1 MINGPSSSPLRA
13 VLTALL
19 LALGSFC
26 GAARADIVQKDGKVH
41 VTYWEK
47 WVSFEGI
54 AMQATIDAFNRTHPG
69 IVVEYYPTSQIDRKT
84 LVATAGGDPPDV
96 AGLWVQNIAT
106 FADAEALLPLD
117 PFIRRDGLTNEQW
130 LARYYP
136 IFAQICQYR
145 GHVYAGIST
154 PAVIGFA
161 WNRTL
166 FRAAGLDP
174 DRPPRDLAEL
184 ADYSKRLTR
193 RDAAGHL
200 VQAGFIPQEPG
211 WWPWAF
217 ARWFG
222 GELFDGQSITCGTD
236 PHVLEMFRWVASYS
250 REYGA
255 AELQTFTSG
264 FAGQMLSAQS
274 AFMNSKVAMVCT
286 GVWMDNYMRQYK
298 PGLDWRVGAWPEAA
312 PGIKDFCMAEA
323 DVLVIPRGARNPD
336 AAWEFIKYCNSNNPK
351 AQSREELEGS
361 ELACFLQA
369 KTSPLRVWSPYF
381 EQHHPNRFA
390 GIFRKLSASPH
401 AVCVPQMGIWQEYH
415 REFTAAFQQVRIL
428 GQTPEEAARYCQER
442 MSRSWE
448 RYLRSLQRHGQ
459 GAPTDRPAAAPAAA
473 TGEPSAPAPTVSAT
487 P

>member
-1 MINGPSSSPLRA
+1 VINGPSSPPLRA
-13 VLTALL
+13 VLTALV

-54 AMQATIDAFNRTHPG
+54 AMQATIDAFNRTHPN

-136 IFAQICQYR
+136 IFARICQYR

-193 RDAAGHL
+193 R
-200 VQAGFIPQEPG
+200 
-211 WWPWAF
+211 
-217 ARWFG
+217 
-222 GELFDGQSITCGTD
+222 
-236 PHVLEMFRWVASYS
+236 
-250 REYGA
+250 
-255 AELQTFTSG
+255 
-264 FAGQMLSAQS
+264 
-274 AFMNSKVAMVCT
+274 
-286 GVWMDNYMRQYK
+286 
-298 PGLDWRVGAWPEAA
+298 
-312 PGIKDFCMAEA
+312 
-323 DVLVIPRGARNPD
+323 D

-390 GIFRKLSASPH
+390 GIFRELSASPH

-459 GAPTDRPAAAPAAA
+459 GAPTDRPAAAPAAG
-473 TGEPSAPAPTVSAT
+473 TGEPSAPAPAVSAT